1 MCRKI
6 ISNIWSIRE
15 FYLPFIIGIGLALS
29 TLVFLGVFI
38 KLSIYFIES
47 FTLQFLLLHPS
58 KNR

>member
-15 FYLPFIIGIGLALS
+15 FYLPFIIGIGLAIS

-38 KLSIYFIES
+38 KLLIYFIES
-47 FTLQFLLLHPS
+47 FTLQFLLLHPL

>member
-1 MCRKI
+1 MYRKI

-15 FYLPFIIGIGLALS
+15 FYLPFIIGIGLAIS

-38 KLSIYFIES
+38 KLLIYFIES
-47 FTLQFLLLHPS
+47 FTLQFLLLHPL

>member
-1 MCRKI
+1 MYKKI
-6 ISNIWSIRE
+6 INNVWAIRE
-15 FYLPFIIGIGLALS
+15 FYLPFIIGIGLAIS
-29 TLVFLGVFI
+29 TLIFLGVFI